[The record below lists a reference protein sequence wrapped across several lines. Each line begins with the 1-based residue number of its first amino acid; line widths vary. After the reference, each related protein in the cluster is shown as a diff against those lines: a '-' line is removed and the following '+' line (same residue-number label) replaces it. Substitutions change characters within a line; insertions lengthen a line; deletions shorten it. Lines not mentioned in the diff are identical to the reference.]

1 MKLFSSCQLG
11 HQAAVM
17 SSSMP
22 TGHLLPHTDNFY
34 SAKLHVMFVSS
45 SITKCFKHVKL
56 QSVLWFPFVNEV
68 VSVKKNELQGAF
80 FFYSSVCMS
89 VRV

>member
-1 MKLFSSCQLG
+1 
-11 HQAAVM
+11 M

-56 QSVLWFPFVNEV
+56 QSVLWFPFLNEV
-68 VSVKKNELQGAF
+68 VSVKKNELQGGPVP

-89 VRV
+89 VCACVS